1 MTSEDIITTQLNK
14 PVLVFFVK
22 MDPHNK
28 KVSRGL
34 EDALSVRQVMLMGV
48 TADENG
54 YDSSPTLSI

>member
-1 MTSEDIITTQLNK
+1 
-14 PVLVFFVK
+14 